1 MDDIVGGSFPTPEEL
16 ATRTVDLGPIKHIS
30 QPNAPE
36 VRFEWHLKSKKVFVI
51 RHWRVPIVAECIAE
65 GVSTDGQSQMS
76 VILWL
81 RGYLAHKAWA
91 KHPDIIG
98 DDIDVNSA
106 HVIAA
111 GLAKAR

>member
-1 MDDIVGGSFPTPEEL
+1 MDNAAARTLTPEEN
-16 ATRTVDLGPIKHIS
+16 AANYAQKGPIFHMA

-36 VRFEWHLKSKKVFVI
+36 LRFEWHSKSKKVFVI
-51 RHWRVPIVAECIAE
+51 RHWRTPIVAEKIHDDVDNSAKAQ
-65 GVSTDGQSQMS
+65 VMVLQ
-76 VILWL
+76 WL

-91 KHPDIIG
+91 RDPDIIG
-98 DDIDVNSA
+98 DDTDVHSS